1 MVLRETTT
9 AAQSQQHIILNGDPT
24 MTADQ
29 DDIWLLITA
38 HPDDES
44 MFFIP
49 TLQNLLYLD
58 NIHLLC
64 LSNGDCRDVSDG
76 PIRTKELH
84 KACSIIGI
92 GDDNSKSSD
101 ATSSAVV
108 LDDDRL
114 KDGPNEV
121 WNSDLIAHAVLKH
134 LQKILN
140 SIEQPKQ
147 KVNVNII
154 TFDQGGVSGH
164 PNHVDVFRGIR
175 HFVHEKCHVRRGD
188 DNEKLMTRLILKQ
201 QHTRSAATT
210 NGKVNNNNSHGQ
222 ANMRVLVLKTISN
235 PLHKYFL
242 WMFVELIP
250 TLLIWLFQLVLYTI
264 YFLLGGFLFSKKGRR
279 SISFSRMN
287 TTSDGKQLRCRL
299 FDPVLVWMAM
309 AAHHSQ
315 FVWYR
320 RLSVLFS
327 RYTYL
332 NDLYELEID
341 PTLISEE
348 EVEDDDA
355 LIPVKTIEED
365 SSSPKFLLSTAQ
377 MTALREAVLPIGLHH
392 RPWKRI
398 YSLSRDGDSF
408 SSFEKH
414 IANWNAKFGDS
425 STLLVVKT
433 TKGDVIGGYADA
445 IATSSPRP
453 GTARSCLFR
462 AEKDGTFT
470 VYGKQNSLGSFFEGS
485 PHRMKSGGTRG
496 SSKKILLDPTRR
508 IVAFGGGLGMKSG
521 DGFGLC
527 LEDGFAR
534 GTTAQCEAFGN
545 EPLVEGNNG
554 VFNVLDVEVYGFVFG
569 QF

>member
-1 MVLRETTT
+1 
-9 AAQSQQHIILNGDPT
+9 

-29 DDIWLLITA
+29 DIWLLITA

-49 TLQNLLYLD
+49 TLRNLVHLDSNNDKRHSQNP
-58 NIHLLC
+58 NIQLLC
-64 LSNGDCRDVSDG
+64 LSNGDYRDVSDG
-76 PIRTKELH
+76 PVRAKELYN
-84 KACSIIGI
+84 ACSLIGI
-92 GDDNSKSSD
+92 DGHKTLD
-101 ATSSAVV
+101 ARSVVV

-121 WNSDLIAHAVLKH
+121 WNSDLIANIVLERI
-134 LQKILN
+134 QKIVG
-140 SIEQPKQ
+140 SIHKQ
-147 KVNVNII
+147 QSAQRKININII

-164 PNHVDVFRGIR
+164 PNHVDVFRGMK
-175 HFVHEKCHVRRGD
+175 HFFYEKCHVVRGND
-188 DNEKLMTRLILKQ
+188 EKLLTRLKLTQ
-201 QHTRSAATT
+201 QASISAVT
-210 NGKVNNNNSHGQ
+210 NGQDSNNDHIEVDL
-222 ANMRVLVLKTISN
+222 RVLALRTISN

-242 WMFVELIP
+242 WIFVELLPI
-250 TLLIWLFQLVLYTI
+250 LFIWLFQVLCYTI
-264 YFLLGGFLFSKKGRR
+264 YLLLGGFLFNKNGMQP
-279 SISFSRMN
+279 ISFSRMN
-287 TTSDGKQLRCRL
+287 PTSDGKQLRCRL

-309 AAHHSQ
+309 ATHSSQ

-332 NDLYELEID
+332 NDLSEFEID
-341 PTLISEE
+341 LSLLSEE
-348 EVEDDDA
+348 DEDEDA
-355 LIPVKTIEED
+355 LEPVKTIQED
-365 SSSPKFLLSTAQ
+365 SSSPKFLLSNAQ
-377 MTALREAVLPIGLHH
+377 MVALREAVIPIGLHH

-408 SSFEKH
+408 VSFEKH
-414 IANWNAKFGDS
+414 ITDWNAKFGDS

-433 TKGDVIGGYADA
+433 TKGEVIGGYADA

-462 AEKDGTFT
+462 AEKDDTFT
-470 VYGKQNSLGSFFEGS
+470 VYDGKQNSIGTFFEGS
-485 PHRMKSGGTRG
+485 PHRLKSGGIEG
-496 SSKKILLDPTRR
+496 SSKKILLDSTRR
-508 IVAFGGGLGMKSG
+508 IIAFGGGLGMKSG

-534 GTTAQCEAFGN
+534 GTTARCEAFCN
-545 EPLVEGNNG
+545 EPLVEGNGG
-554 VFNVLDVEVYGFVFG
+554 VFDVLDVEVYGFVFG

>member
-1 MVLRETTT
+1 
-9 AAQSQQHIILNGDPT
+9 

-29 DDIWLLITA
+29 DIWLLITA

-44 MFFIP
+44 MFFTP
-49 TLQNLLYLD
+49 TLRNLIHLD
-58 NIHLLC
+58 SKNERHNQKPNIQLLC
-64 LSNGDCRDVSDG
+64 LSNGDYRDVSDG
-76 PIRTKELH
+76 PVRTKELY
-84 KACSIIGI
+84 KACSLIGI
-92 GDDNSKSSD
+92 DGHKTSD
-101 ATSSAVV
+101 TASVIV

-121 WNSDLIAHAVLKH
+121 WNSDLIANTVLEH
-134 LQKILN
+134 IQTILSSIQKQQSTQPQLN
-140 SIEQPKQ
+140 I
-147 KVNVNII
+147 NII

-164 PNHVDVFRGIR
+164 PNHVDAFRGIT
-175 HFVHEKCHVRRGD
+175 HFLHEKCHVVRGD
-188 DNEKLMTRLILKQ
+188 DEKLLTRLKLTQ
-201 QHTRSAATT
+201 QASSTVT
-210 NGKVNNNNSHGQ
+210 NGQDSSNHTEINL
-222 ANMRVLVLKTISN
+222 RVLALKTISN

-242 WMFVELIP
+242 WIFVELLP
-250 TLLIWLFQLVLYTI
+250 ALLIWLLQVLLYTI
-264 YFLLGGFLFSKKGRR
+264 YLLLGGFLFSKNNIR
-279 SISFSRMN
+279 SKSFSRMIP
-287 TTSDGKQLRCRL
+287 TSDGKQLRCRL

-309 AAHHSQ
+309 AAHSSQ

-341 PTLISEE
+341 PSLLSEE
-348 EVEDDDA
+348 EEDEDA
-355 LIPVKTIEED
+355 FPPVKTIQED
-365 SSSPKFLLSTAQ
+365 TSSPKFLLSNGQ
-377 MTALREAVLPIGLHH
+377 MVALREAVLPIGLHH

-408 SSFEKH
+408 VSFEKH
-414 IANWNAKFGDS
+414 ITNWNAKFGDS

-433 TKGDVIGGYADA
+433 TKGEVIGGYADA

-462 AEKDGTFT
+462 AEKDDTFT
-470 VYGKQNSLGSFFEGS
+470 VYDGKQNSLGTFFEGS
-485 PHRMKSGGTRG
+485 PHRMKSGGIEG
-496 SSKKILLDPTRR
+496 SSKKILLDSTRR
-508 IVAFGGGLGMKSG
+508 IIAFGGGLGMKSG

-534 GTTAQCEAFGN
+534 GTTARCEAFCN
-545 EPLVEGNNG
+545 EPLVEGNGG
-554 VFNVLDVEVYGFVFG
+554 VFDVLDVEVYGFVFG

>member
-1 MVLRETTT
+1 
-9 AAQSQQHIILNGDPT
+9 

-29 DDIWLLITA
+29 DIWLLITA

-49 TLQNLLYLD
+49 TLRNLLYLD
-58 NIHLLC
+58 YKQETKNDRHCIQLLC
-64 LSNGDCRDVSDG
+64 LSNGDFRDVSDG

-84 KACSIIGI
+84 HACSLIGI
-92 GDDNSKSSD
+92 AGSKSSG
-101 ATSSAVV
+101 AESVFV
-108 LDDDRL
+108 LDNDRL

-121 WNSDLIAHAVLKH
+121 WNSDLIANTVLEH
-134 LQKILN
+134 LQTIL
-140 SIEQPKQ
+140 SSMQEQSTQ
-147 KVNVNII
+147 QQHINVNIV

-175 HFVHEKCHVRRGD
+175 HFVHEKCHVVRGD
-188 DNEKLMTRLILKQ
+188 NETLMPRLKLN
-201 QHTRSAATT
+201 QHTSSTAT
-210 NGKVNNNNSHGQ
+210 NGKVNGNNNDDEV
-222 ANMRVLVLKTISN
+222 NMRVFVLKTISN
-235 PLHKYFL
+235 PLYKYFL
-242 WMFVELIP
+242 WIFVELIP
-250 TLLIWLFQLVLYTI
+250 FLLIWLFQLLWHTI
-264 YFLLGGFLFSKKGRR
+264 YFLLGGFLLRKKDHR
-279 SISFSRMN
+279 SIRLSSMK
-287 TTSDGKQLRCRL
+287 TTSDGMQLRCRL

-309 AAHHSQ
+309 AAHNSQ

-332 NDLYELEID
+332 NDLNELAID
-341 PTLISEE
+341 PTLLSEDE
-348 EVEDDDA
+348 KEDEDKFP
-355 LIPVKTIEED
+355 PVKAIEED
-365 SSSPKFLLSTAQ
+365 SSSPKFLLSNAQ

-408 SSFEKH
+408 ITFEKH
-414 IANWNAKFGDS
+414 VENWKGKFGDS

-462 AEKDGTFT
+462 AEMDGTFT
-470 VYGKQNSLGSFFEGS
+470 VYGKENSLGSFFEGS
-485 PHRMKSGGTRG
+485 PHKMKSGGQG
-496 SSKKILLDPTRR
+496 PSKKILLDSTRR
-508 IVAFGGGLGMKSG
+508 IIAFGGGLEMKSG

-534 GTTAQCEAFGN
+534 GTTARCEAFCN
-545 EPLVEGNNG
+545 EPLVEGNG
-554 VFNVLDVEVYGFVFG
+554 VFDVIEVEVYGFVFG

>member
-1 MVLRETTT
+1 
-9 AAQSQQHIILNGDPT
+9 

-29 DDIWLLITA
+29 DIWLLITA

-44 MFFIP
+44 MFFTP
-49 TLQNLLYLD
+49 TLRNLIHLD
-58 NIHLLC
+58 SKNERHNQKPNIQLLC
-64 LSNGDCRDVSDG
+64 LSNGDYRDVSDG
-76 PIRTKELH
+76 PVRTKELY
-84 KACSIIGI
+84 KACSLIGI
-92 GDDNSKSSD
+92 DGHKTSD
-101 ATSSAVV
+101 TASVIV

-121 WNSDLIAHAVLKH
+121 WNSDLIANTVLEH
-134 LQKILN
+134 IQTILSSIQKQQSTQPQLN
-140 SIEQPKQ
+140 I
-147 KVNVNII
+147 NII

-164 PNHVDVFRGIR
+164 PNHVDAFRGIT
-175 HFVHEKCHVRRGD
+175 HFLHEKCHVVRGD
-188 DNEKLMTRLILKQ
+188 DEKLLTRLKLTQ
-201 QHTRSAATT
+201 QASSTVT
-210 NGKVNNNNSHGQ
+210 NGQDSSNHTEINL
-222 ANMRVLVLKTISN
+222 RVLALKTISN

-242 WMFVELIP
+242 WIFVELLP
-250 TLLIWLFQLVLYTI
+250 ALLIWLLQVLLYTI
-264 YFLLGGFLFSKKGRR
+264 YLLLGGFLLNKNNIRSK
-279 SISFSRMN
+279 SFSRMIP
-287 TTSDGKQLRCRL
+287 TSDGKQLRCRL

-309 AAHHSQ
+309 AAHSSQ

-341 PTLISEE
+341 PSLLSEE
-348 EVEDDDA
+348 EEDEDA
-355 LIPVKTIEED
+355 FPPVKTIQED
-365 SSSPKFLLSTAQ
+365 TSSPKFLLSNGQ
-377 MTALREAVLPIGLHH
+377 MVALREAVLPIGLHH

-408 SSFEKH
+408 VSFEKH
-414 IANWNAKFGDS
+414 ITNWNAKFGDS

-433 TKGDVIGGYADA
+433 TKGEVIGGYADA

-462 AEKDGTFT
+462 AEKDDTFT
-470 VYGKQNSLGSFFEGS
+470 VYDGKQNSLGTFFEGS
-485 PHRMKSGGTRG
+485 PHRMKSGGIEG
-496 SSKKILLDPTRR
+496 SSKKILLDSTRR
-508 IVAFGGGLGMKSG
+508 IIAFGGGLGMKSG

-534 GTTAQCEAFGN
+534 GTTARCEAFCN
-545 EPLVEGNNG
+545 EPLVEGNGG
-554 VFNVLDVEVYGFVFG
+554 VFDVLDVEVYGFVFG

>member
-1 MVLRETTT
+1 
-9 AAQSQQHIILNGDPT
+9 

-29 DDIWLLITA
+29 DIWLLITA

-49 TLQNLLYLD
+49 TLRNLLHLD
-58 NIHLLC
+58 HRNDSNNDRHGKKLNIQLLC
-64 LSNGDCRDVSDG
+64 LSNGDYRDVSDG

-84 KACSIIGI
+84 HACSLIGI
-92 GDDNSKSSD
+92 DDDSKSSG
-101 ATSSAVV
+101 AASVVV

-121 WNSDLIAHAVLKH
+121 WNSDLLANTVLEH
-134 LQKILN
+134 LQKILS
-140 SIEQPKQ
+140 SIQQ
-147 KVNVNII
+147 QSTQQQQQQINVNIV

-175 HFVHEKCHVRRGD
+175 HFVHEKCHVVRGD
-188 DNEKLMTRLILKQ
+188 NDKLMTRLKLKQ
-201 QHTRSAATT
+201 QTSSSTT
-210 NGKVNNNNSHGQ
+210 KGHVNNNN
-222 ANMRVLVLKTISN
+222 AEVNMRVLVLKTISN

-242 WMFVELIP
+242 WIFVELVPI
-250 TLLIWLFQLVLYTI
+250 LLMWLFQLLWFTI
-264 YFLLGGFLFSKKGRR
+264 YFLLGGFLLSNKSHR

-309 AAHHSQ
+309 AAHNSQ

-332 NDLYELEID
+332 NDLNELAID
-341 PTLISEE
+341 PTLLSEVEE
-348 EVEDDDA
+348 EDEDTFP
-355 LIPVKTIEED
+355 PVKAIEED
-365 SSSPKFLLSTAQ
+365 SSSPKFLLSNAQ

-408 SSFEKH
+408 TTFEAH
-414 IANWNAKFGDS
+414 VASWNAKFGDS

-433 TKGDVIGGYADA
+433 TKGDIIGGYADA

-462 AEKDGTFT
+462 AEKDDTFT
-470 VYGKQNSLGSFFEGS
+470 VYGKQQNSVGSFFEGS
-485 PHRMKSGGTRG
+485 PHKMKSGGQG
-496 SSKKILLDPTRR
+496 PSKKILLDSTRR
-508 IVAFGGGLGMKSG
+508 IIAFGGGTEMKSG

-534 GTTAQCEAFGN
+534 GTTAQCEAFCN
-545 EPLVEGNNG
+545 EPLVEGNGG
-554 VFNVLDVEVYGFVFG
+554 VFDVLDVEVYGFVFG